1 MTGTNASETNATGS
15 HLTGAIAPADPITD
29 PGVQP
34 DLVAIDL
41 RTAVMRTS
49 RRLRIEAT
57 GDVIT
62 PGQYTVLAHL
72 SAGSQTLREL
82 AEREHVQAPS
92 MTRIVNALTDQGFVS
107 RQAHPG
113 DGRQVQVSITQAGR
127 EALAEARSQRTAWLA
142 QRVAG
147 LSEED
152 RLTLSRAALIM
163 QEMSAK

>member
-1 MTGTNASETNATGS
+1 MKGMRAMTSSLHSEKDS
-15 HLTGAIAPADPITD
+15 L
-29 PGVQP
+29 QP
-34 DLVAIDL
+34 YMLAIDL

-72 SAGSQTLREL
+72 RAKCQTLREL
-82 AEREHVQAPS
+82 ADQEHVQAPS
-92 MTRIVNALTDQGFVS
+92 MTRIVNALTDQGFAS
-107 RQAHPG
+107 RSPHPE
-113 DGRQVQVSITQAGR
+113 DGRQVQVSITAAG
-127 EALAEARSQRTAWLA
+127 EAALEEARSQRTAWLA

-152 RLTLSRAALIM
+152 RRTLSRAARIM
-163 QEMSAK
+163 QELSAR

>member
-1 MTGTNASETNATGS
+1 MTTTTETDHGS
-15 HLTGAIAPADPITD
+15 ADRI
-29 PGVQP
+29 QP
-34 DLVAIDL
+34 DILAIDL

-72 SAGSQTLREL
+72 RTGSQSLRRL
-82 AEREHVQAPS
+82 AESEHVQAPS
-92 MTRIVNALTDQGFVS
+92 MTRIVNALTEQGFVS
-107 RQAHPG
+107 RSPHPE
-113 DGRQVQVSITQAGR
+113 DGRQIQITITPAG
-127 EALAEARSQRTAWLA
+127 EDVLAEARSQRTAWLA

-152 RLTLSRAALIM
+152 RLTLSRAAHIM
-163 QEMSAK
+163 QEMSAR

>member
-1 MTGTNASETNATGS
+1 MTGANAAAKP
-15 HLTGAIAPADPITD
+15 AIDPDI
-29 PGVQP
+29 QP
-34 DLVAIDL
+34 DILAIDL

-72 SAGSQTLREL
+72 NVAPQSLREL
-82 AEREHVQAPS
+82 ADREHVQAPS
-92 MTRIVNALTDQGFVS
+92 MTRIVNALTEQGFVS
-107 RQAHPG
+107 RQANPA
-113 DGRQVQVSITQAGR
+113 DGRQVQISITEQGR
-127 EALAEARSQRTAWLA
+127 EVLAEARSQRTAWLA

-152 RLTLSRAALIM
+152 RLVLSRAARIM

>member
-1 MTGTNASETNATGS
+1 MTTTTETDHGS
-15 HLTGAIAPADPITD
+15 ADRI
-29 PGVQP
+29 QP
-34 DLVAIDL
+34 DILAIDL

-72 SAGSQTLREL
+72 RNGSQTLRGL
-82 AEREHVQAPS
+82 AESEHVQAPS
-92 MTRIVNALTDQGFVS
+92 MTRIVNALTEQGFVS
-107 RQAHPG
+107 RAPHPE
-113 DGRQVQVSITQAGR
+113 DGRQIQITITPAG
-127 EALAEARSQRTAWLA
+127 EDVLAEARSQRTAWLA

-152 RLTLSRAALIM
+152 RLTLSRAADIM
-163 QEMSAK
+163 QEMSAR